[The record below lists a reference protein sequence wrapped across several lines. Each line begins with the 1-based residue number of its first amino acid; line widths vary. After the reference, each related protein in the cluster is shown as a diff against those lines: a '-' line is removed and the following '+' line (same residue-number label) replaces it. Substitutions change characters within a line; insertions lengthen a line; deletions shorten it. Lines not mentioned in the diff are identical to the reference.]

1 MKWICSFFIL
11 FFAVEVSASENC
23 FIAKENG
30 VVLKESGDCKSRRS
44 PCSTFKIP
52 LALMAFDSKM
62 VNSSKDTSI
71 TLSNDVKQKMD
82 EGRYFF
88 PKGHPL
94 LKLWAKVNTPKDWMK
109 YSAVWYSQEITKKL
123 GMQKFQQYVDA
134 FDYGNKD
141 ITGNKGENNGLTA
154 SWLAKSSL
162 KISPREQVDFLEK
175 LTNRS
180 IGVSAAVHNNT
191 IEILSLEDI
200 YDGWKLYGKT
210 GSGTTFG
217 WFVGWVE
224 KGDRRIIFAQYA
236 NQIKDSP
243 IGVSKIAKELSKDN
257 LLELLLD

>member
-1 MKWICSFFIL
+1 MKWIYSFLIFL
-11 FFAVEVSASENC
+11 FAVEVSAYENC
-23 FIAKENG
+23 FIAKENS
-30 VVLKESGDCKSRRS
+30 VIIKESGDCKSRRS

-52 LALMAFDSKM
+52 ISLMAFDAGIL
-62 VNSSKDTSI
+62 SSIDDGAI
-71 TLSNDVKQKMD
+71 TLSKDVKRRMD
-82 EGRYFF
+82 EGHYYF

-94 LKLWAKVNTPKDWMK
+94 LKLWVKVNTPKDWMK

-123 GMQKFQQYVDA
+123 GIKKFQQYVDA
-134 FDYGNKD
+134 FDYGNEDLSGDEGK
-141 ITGNKGENNGLTA
+141 NNGLTNA
-154 SWLAKSSL
+154 WLTSSL
-162 KISPREQVDFLEK
+162 KISPIEQVSFLEK

-180 IGVSAAVHNNT
+180 LGLSNSAYDNT
-191 IEILSLEDI
+191 IQILYVDEI
-200 YDGWKLYGKT
+200 YDGWNLYGKT
-210 GSGTTFG
+210 GSGGKFG